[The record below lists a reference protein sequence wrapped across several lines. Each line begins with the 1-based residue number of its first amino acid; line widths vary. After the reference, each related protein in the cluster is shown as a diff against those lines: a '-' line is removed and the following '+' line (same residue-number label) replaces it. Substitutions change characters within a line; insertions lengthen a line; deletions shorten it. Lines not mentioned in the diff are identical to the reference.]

1 MVLYIVAMAFAQ
13 TLTKFAR
20 SPQGKRVFREA
31 SRLAKDPRTRARI
44 AESRKA
50 LQGDGAKREK
60 RAG

>member
-1 MVLYIVAMAFAQ
+1 MAFTQ

-44 AESRKA
+44 AEARKS
-50 LQGDGAKREK
+50 LQGGEK
-60 RAG
+60 PGRQKPAA